1 MGNIMI
7 EKRLKELGII
17 IPNAPKPAGSY
28 IPVVL
33 SGKLAFVS
41 GQIPIKDGQVVY
53 QGKVGDT
60 QSIDD
65 AQEAAKLCVINGLAQ
80 IEAYCGTLDNLEKI
94 IKISG
99 FVNSTK
105 DFTEHP
111 KVINAASDL
120 LMKIFDEKGRHSRIA
135 IGVSSLP
142 LNATVEID
150 MVVEIAN

>member
-1 MGNIMI
+1 MI
-7 EKRLKELGII
+7 EKRMKDLGISN
-17 IPNAPKPAGSY
+17 PNAPKPAGSY
-28 IPVVL
+28 VPIVL
-33 SGKLAFVS
+33 TGKLAFVS

-60 QSIDD
+60 QSIDN